1 VNGLKF
7 IFKTVNEIASK
18 KHDAIAEY
26 MLARAVLNEINVT
39 KRERRAK
46 STSAGGVR

>member
-1 VNGLKF
+1 MNGLEF
-7 IFKTVNEIASK
+7 IFKTVNEVASK
-18 KHDAIAEY
+18 KHDAITES
-26 MLARAVLNEINVT
+26 MLARAVLNEIDVT